1 MLKKRDYKL
10 FDDSYFTIVRKEIN
24 FVELKSNAT
33 GHFWSVFSN
42 QFDEVNRITVYH
54 KKRAQETKYHE
65 YSKCDFVV
73 EAISHIKE
81 LTI

>member
-1 MLKKRDYKL
+1 MPQG
-10 FDDSYFTIVRKEIN
+10 T
-24 FVELKSNAT
+24 
-33 GHFWSVFSN
+33 FWSVFSN

-65 YSKCDFVV
+65 YSKCDSVV

-81 LTI
+81 FDKQFLERQEKKNTTCKESRNLKVYEGSRV